1 MREHSVLLAHSTG
14 FKHNPQ
20 QLETFAME
28 VALKALA
35 HKGSQLAP
43 TDLAGKPSSQI
54 PQLTPTAQFA
64 PSLRIKLFGL
74 HP

>member
-1 MREHSVLLAHSTG
+1 
-14 FKHNPQ
+14 
-20 QLETFAME
+20 ME